1 MLSPT
6 LGRVL
11 SAVGAVVVAL
21 ALVLTWYH
29 IDRSA
34 LQGTTEST
42 GWQTFTNLRWVIL
55 AGAGF
60 VLVTALLRQTRP
72 VLIARTVVGIV
83 LALLILRRI
92 VDPPDLDFAVSAQ
105 AGVWV
110 GLLGA
115 IAVAVG
121 GLVDSGREV
130 VTAYPEMAFWRR
142 PAGEL
147 TAGPDA
153 HDRAAR
159 TRRTG
164 PPGGD
169 RGDAVVDSTAEEIKG
184 PSR

>member
-6 LGRVL
+6 IGRVL
-11 SAVGAVVVAL
+11 SAVGAVVVAV

-55 AGAGF
+55 AGAAS

-72 VLIARTVVGIV
+72 VLIARTVVGVV

-92 VDPPDLDFAVSAQ
+92 VDPPDLGFPISAQ
-105 AGVWV
+105 IGVFAG
-110 GLLGA
+110 LAGA
-115 IAVAVG
+115 LAVAAG

-130 VTAYPEMAFWRR
+130 ATVMFGP

-147 TAGPDA
+147 NAGAPPA
-153 HDRAAR
+153 DRAAR
-159 TRRTG
+159 RLRTG
-164 PPGGD
+164 PGGGG
-169 RGDAVVDSTAEEIKG
+169 RQAEVVDSTAEEVR
-184 PSR
+184 S

>member
-6 LGRVL
+6 IGRVL

-21 ALVLTWYH
+21 ALALTWYH

-42 GWQTFTNLRWVIL
+42 GWQTFTNLRWLIV
-55 AGAGF
+55 AGAAF
-60 VLVTALLRQTRP
+60 VLVTALLRQTRL
-72 VLIARTVVGIV
+72 VLIARTIVGVV

-92 VDPPDLDFAVSAQ
+92 VDPPALDFPVTAQ
-105 AGVWV
+105 IGVYV

-115 IAVAVG
+115 LAVAFG

-130 VTAYPEMAFWRR
+130 VTAYPEMAFWRQ

-153 HDRAAR
+153 HDRAPR
-159 TRRTG
+159 THRMG
-164 PPGGD
+164 PAGGGD
-169 RGDAVVDSTAEEIKG
+169 RDGAVVDSTAEEIH
-184 PSR
+184 SS

>member
-6 LGRVL
+6 IGRVL
-11 SAVGAVVVAL
+11 SAVGAVVVAVAL
-21 ALVLTWYH
+21 ALTWYH

-42 GWQTFTNLRWVIL
+42 GWQTFTNLRWLVL
-55 AGAGF
+55 AGAAF

-72 VLIARTVVGIV
+72 VLIARTVVGVV

-105 AGVWV
+105 IGVYV
-110 GLLGA
+110 GLVAA

-121 GLVDSGREV
+121 GLADSGREV
-130 VTAYPEMAFWRR
+130 VALWRP

-159 TRRTG
+159 VHRMG
-164 PPGGD
+164 PAGGGD
-169 RGDAVVDSTAEEIKG
+169 RHGAVVDSSAEEIH
-184 PSR
+184 S

>member
-6 LGRVL
+6 IGRVL
-11 SAVGAVVVAL
+11 SAVGAVVVAVAL
-21 ALVLTWYH
+21 ALTWYH

-42 GWQTFTNLRWVIL
+42 GWQTFTNLRWLIV
-55 AGAGF
+55 AGAAF

-72 VLIARTVVGIV
+72 VLIARTIVGVI

-92 VDPPDLDFAVSAQ
+92 VDPPDLDFPVTAQ
-105 AGVWV
+105 IGVYV
-110 GLLGA
+110 GLVAA

-130 VTAYPEMAFWRR
+130 VALWRP

-147 TAGPDA
+147 TSGPDA

-159 TRRTG
+159 VHRVG
-164 PPGGD
+164 PAGGGD
-169 RGDAVVDSTAEEIKG
+169 RRGAVVDSTAEELH
-184 PSR
+184 S

>member
-6 LGRVL
+6 IGRVL
-11 SAVGAVVVAL
+11 SAVGAVVVAVG
-21 ALVLTWYH
+21 LVLTWSH

-55 AGAGF
+55 AGAAL
-60 VLVTALLRQTRP
+60 VLVTALLKQTRP
-72 VLIARTVVGIV
+72 VLIMRTVVGCV

-92 VDPPDLDFAVSAQ
+92 VDPPDLGFPISAQ
-105 AGVWV
+105 IGVFV

-130 VTAYPEMAFWRR
+130 VTAWRQ

-147 TAGPDA
+147 AAGPDG
-153 HDRAAR
+153 DRAGR
-159 TRRTG
+159 VHRVG
-164 PPGGD
+164 PAGGGQHCD
-169 RGDAVVDSTAEEIKG
+169 LVDSTAEEVR
-184 PSR
+184 S

>member
-6 LGRVL
+6 IGRVL
-11 SAVGAVVVAL
+11 SAVGAVVVAV

-42 GWQTFTNLRWVIL
+42 GWQTFTNLRWLIL
-55 AGAGF
+55 AGAAF

-72 VLIARTVVGIV
+72 VLIARTVVGLV
-83 LALLILRRI
+83 LAALILRRI
-92 VDPPDLDFAVSAQ
+92 VDPPDLGFPISSQIGVFA
-105 AGVWV
+105 
-110 GLLGA
+110 GLAGA

-130 VTAYPEMAFWRR
+130 VTVMFGP

-147 TAGPDA
+147 TAGAPPA
-153 HDRAAR
+153 DRAAR
-159 TRRTG
+159 VHRVG
-164 PPGGD
+164 PGG
-169 RGDAVVDSTAEEIKG
+169 GGGHAEVVDSTAEEVR
-184 PSR
+184 S

>member
-6 LGRVL
+6 IGRVL
-11 SAVGAVVVAL
+11 SAVGAVVVAV

-42 GWQTFTNLRWVIL
+42 GWQTFTNLRWLIL
-55 AGAGF
+55 AGAAF

-72 VLIARTVVGIV
+72 VLIARTVVGLV

-92 VDPPDLDFAVSAQ
+92 VDPPDLGFPISAQ
-105 AGVWV
+105 IGVFAG
-110 GLLGA
+110 LAGA
-115 IAVAVG
+115 LAVAVG

-130 VTAYPEMAFWRR
+130 VTVMFGA

-147 TAGPDA
+147 NAGAPPS
-153 HDRAAR
+153 DRAAR
-159 TRRTG
+159 VHRVG
-164 PPGGD
+164 PGGGG
-169 RGDAVVDSTAEEIKG
+169 RQAEVVDSTAEEVR
-184 PSR
+184 S

>member
-6 LGRVL
+6 IGRVL
-11 SAVGAVVVAL
+11 SAVGAIVVAV

-34 LQGTTEST
+34 LQGTTETT

-55 AGAGF
+55 AGAAF
-60 VLVTALLRQTRP
+60 VLVTALLKQTRT
-72 VLIARTVVGIV
+72 VLIMRTVVGCV

-92 VDPPDLDFAVSAQ
+92 VDPPDLGFPISAQ
-105 AGVWV
+105 IGVFV

-115 IAVAVG
+115 LAVAIG

-130 VTAYPEMAFWRR
+130 VTAYPEMAFWRQ

-147 TAGPDA
+147 TGGPDA

-159 TRRTG
+159 VHRVG
-164 PPGGD
+164 PAGGGD
-169 RGDAVVDSTAEEIKG
+169 RHGAVVDSTAEELH
-184 PSR
+184 S